1 MNVFIPSFKDI
12 KQHINPDYVYEPM
25 TKEEILKEQDT
36 SVGGWLG
43 ERNGM
48 YGKTTS
54 EKQKKAVS
62 KAAKKHKP
70 WLKIKNRS
78 GKVMKGKENPKAR
91 SVVVNEKEYDTMKAA
106 SISLDIP
113 SSTISWRVRSKS
125 FSNYSY
131 K

>member
-1 MNVFIPSFKDI
+1 MNVFIPSFEDI

-48 YGKTTS
+48 YGKTQS
-54 EKQKKAVS
+54 EKQKKTVS

-91 SVVVNEKEYDTMKAA
+91 SIVVNEKEYDTMKAA
-106 SISLDIP
+106 SISLNISP
-113 SSTISWRVRSKS
+113 STVSWRVRSKS
-125 FSNYSY
+125 FPNYSY